1 MQAQLRKANR
11 QGEVMSMDGESRLG
25 RGESP
30 LEIGR
35 VRGTWAFD
43 ACSSTS
49 RSPIDRAS
57 EETSEEER
65 LVAELHHSLALWS
78 SRVHT
83 FSPKISVADPGSGG
97 ID

>member
-49 RSPIDRAS
+49 RSPIDRAA
-57 EETSEEER
+57 EETWEEER